1 MRVRRPIW
9 VGIAGLAILLGTSGA
24 AVAAP
29 VSAGAAATHAATA
42 TTRAAAAPTIPAP
55 LPATVPTSG
64 FSSSGV
70 SDTFGPTPGNVITC
84 TVNVQN
90 PHNSSHVKGT
100 VNTIATIACTG
111 AMSELA
117 QYVGLYFNNV
127 LVGESYNSNSGV
139 ASLTGNFATP
149 CKSGTWMG
157 ASSYLQV
164 PPPGYYPP
172 YTEGEAVSTIVKI
185 TC

>member
-9 VGIAGLAILLGTSGA
+9 VGIAGVAILLGTSGA
-24 AVAAP
+24 ALAAP
-29 VSAGAAATHAATA
+29 ASAGAAATRATA
-42 TTRAAAAPTIPAP
+42 TTPAAVAPTIPDP
-55 LPATVPTSG
+55 LPTAAPTTGVSA
-64 FSSSGV
+64 SGV
-70 SDTFGPTPGNVITC
+70 SDTFGPEPADIITC
-84 TVNVQN
+84 TVTVQN

-164 PPPGYYPP
+164 PPAGYYPP
-172 YTEGEAVSTIVKI
+172 YTKGEAVSNIVKI